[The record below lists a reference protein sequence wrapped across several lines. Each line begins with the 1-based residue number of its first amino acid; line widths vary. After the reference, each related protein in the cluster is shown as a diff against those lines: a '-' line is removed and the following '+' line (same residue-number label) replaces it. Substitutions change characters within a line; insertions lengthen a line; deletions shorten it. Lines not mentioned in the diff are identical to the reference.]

1 MSVKTE
7 KLKISL
13 AQRILSLADNSILE
27 KINELLNQQNIV
39 AYNFN
44 ENPIIERDYISDL
57 KKINKEIDDKSAIV
71 FSSEE
76 LRKKIIDENNLAQ

>member
-27 KINELLNQQNIV
+27 KINKLLNQQNIV

-44 ENPIIERDYISDL
+44 GNPIIERDYISDL